1 MRATAFGACAMAPV
15 MSANWFVM
23 SANGFVMCA
32 IGFVM
37 PQPPVLRYPPVA
49 VHPGGKHMTTRWTAA
64 EAVRAA
70 EALITLAAQFRAKL
84 EARMGAGFI
93 DGLAA
98 DTASLRDLLGGTSA
112 QRATKRASTVSQNDA
127 VAEGAA
133 LVANLRALVRTGAAG
148 QKAVW
153 RAWGVGQQVNHTVS
167 SVEKGLASILAA
179 ASADPAQARAIGV
192 LQEDLDRAG
201 KLLAAVS
208 AADSTQERK
217 KISSKQ
223 ATAAANA
230 TQARLEANLV
240 HLTSLAAVALD
251 RETAAQFAAALPAS
265 RGGKKKKKPEAA

>member
-1 MRATAFGACAMAPV
+1 
-15 MSANWFVM
+15 
-23 SANGFVMCA
+23 
-32 IGFVM
+32 
-37 PQPPVLRYPPVA
+37 
-49 VHPGGKHMTTRWTAA
+49 MTTRWTAA

-98 DTASLRDLLGGTSA
+98 DTASLRDLLGDTSA

-167 SVEKGLASILAA
+167 
-179 ASADPAQARAIGV
+179 
-192 LQEDLDRAG
+192 
-201 KLLAAVS
+201 
-208 AADSTQERK
+208 
-217 KISSKQ
+217 
-223 ATAAANA
+223 
-230 TQARLEANLV
+230 
-240 HLTSLAAVALD
+240 
-251 RETAAQFAAALPAS
+251 
-265 RGGKKKKKPEAA
+265 